1 MAKKIMKQAVFL
13 SASVPDPR
21 RNAIYYQTADLTAI
35 REAVIAL
42 ATFILPKTTLIWGG
56 HPAITPMIRAVAESI
71 GVNVQERVILYQ
83 SRFFEEDFPEDNQAF
98 AQIQLTPRL
107 GTKNESLSLMRKQ
120 MFSDH
125 SYKVGVFIGGMEG
138 VEVEFNMFRQY
149 HPNALFLP
157 LASTGASAKILYE
170 QNRDS
175 LPESLSNEYSYF
187 SLFRRLI
194 QFG

>member
-1 MAKKIMKQAVFL
+1 MKQAIFL

-21 RNAIYYQTADLTAI
+21 RNAIYYQTADVTAI

-71 GVNVQERVILYQ
+71 GINVQERIILYQ
-83 SRFFEEDFPEDNQAF
+83 SLFFKANFPKDNKSF
-98 AQIQLTPRL
+98 AKIRRIPQLETES
-107 GTKNESLSLMRKQ
+107 ESLAIMRQK
-120 MFSDH
+120 MFSEH
-125 SYKVGVFIGGMEG
+125 SYAAAVFIGGMEG
-138 VEVEFNMFRQY
+138 VEVEFNLFRQF
-149 HPNALFLP
+149 HPHALALP
-157 LASTGASAKILYE
+157 LATTGAAAKILYD
-170 QNRDS
+170 QNRES

-194 QFG
+194 QIG